1 METSTLWK
9 RNVIPAIPNMSTPLN
24 NLSSHSF
31 SRLNSY
37 VLGKSY
43 QRTSRACSL
52 RLPENGALTPCFS
65 QRTGRPYS

>member
-37 VLGKSY
+37 LAPSL
-43 QRTSRACSL
+43 SSSASAMCFLRACIL
-52 RLPENGALTPCFS
+52 A
-65 QRTGRPYS
+65 GRVAMY